1 MKKIILSMFAIVA
14 LASCGGGD
22 PAGDAKATCDCMI
35 KANALSKAGDAKATE
50 EMQKCSKAQLDAWNK
65 YKENADD
72 SKAFNDALSECSKE
86 VMEESM
92 K

>member
-1 MKKIILSMFAIVA
+1 MKKVILSMFAVVA

-22 PAGDAKATCDCMI
+22 PAGEAKATCDCMI
-35 KANALSKAGDAKATE
+35 KANKLSKDGDATATA
-50 EMQKCSKAQLDAWNK
+50 EMQKCSTMQLEAWNK